1 MHILHEE
8 IMQKIHNLLTNYSS
22 DFVIL
27 YFSKNLY
34 KELDIMAL
42 TYITNGKIILPD
54 AVVCGKS
61 LAFDRD
67 TGKICGVVD
76 NVPADADIIDAS
88 GNYVAPGLVDI
99 HIHGYLGEDTCD
111 AKPEGIRKMA
121 YGVVRNGVTSFLPT
135 TMTVSKEQIVASLN
149 AVRSLKEESK
159 TWGGA
164 EIIGVHAEG
173 PFINPSKKGAQAEEN
188 ILSPDADF
196 IIENSDIITYV
207 TLAPEMDE
215 GHKCIKKLAEESDVL
230 ISMGHS
236 DANFE
241 EAMSAARDGVNHSTH
256 LFNAMSALAHRNPGV
271 VGAALASENV
281 SVEVIAD
288 TFHINPGLYSIIAKV
303 KGDKMVLITD
313 CTRAGGM
320 PDGEYELGG
329 QPIFLK
335 GIECRLA
342 DGTIA
347 GSVLKLNHAVKN
359 VIEHTNLPIYEIF
372 KMASLNPAN
381 AIRCGERK
389 GSLEAGKDADI
400 IITDENINIIRT
412 IKKGNTIYEA

>member
-1 MHILHEE
+1 
-8 IMQKIHNLLTNYSS
+8 
-22 DFVIL
+22 
-27 YFSKNLY
+27 
-34 KELDIMAL
+34 MAM
-42 TYITNGKIILPD
+42 TYIVGGRIVLPD
-54 AVVCGKS
+54 AVVTGKA
-61 LAFDRD
+61 LAFDSES
-67 TGKICGVVD
+67 GKICALVD
-76 NVPADADIIDAS
+76 TVPAGAETIDAK
-88 GNYVAPGLVDI
+88 GNYVAPGLIDI
-99 HIHGYLGEDTCD
+99 HIHGYLNEDTCD
-111 AKPEGIRKMA
+111 AKAEGIKKMA
-121 YGVVRNGVTSFLPT
+121 YGVAQNGVTAFLPT
-135 TMTVSKEQIVASLN
+135 TMTVSKSQIIDSLN

-159 TWGGA
+159 NWGGA
-164 EIIGVHAEG
+164 EILGVHAEG

-188 ILSPDADF
+188 ILKPDADF
-196 IIENSDIITYV
+196 IIENSDIIKSV

-215 GHKCIKKLAEESDVL
+215 GHECIKKLAKESDVL
-230 ISMGHS
+230 VSMGHS
-236 DANFE
+236 DAKFE
-241 EAMSAARDGVNHSTH
+241 EAMSAAKDGVNHATH

-271 VGAALASENV
+271 VGAALASDNV

-303 KGDKMVLITD
+303 KGDKMILITD

-347 GSVLKLNHAVKN
+347 GSVLKLNRAVKN
-359 VIEHTNLPIYEIF
+359 VIDYTSLPVNEVF
-372 KMASLNPAN
+372 KMASLNPAT
-381 AIRCGERK
+381 AIHCENRL

-412 IKKGNTIYEA
+412 IKKGKTIYEA

>member
-1 MHILHEE
+1 
-8 IMQKIHNLLTNYSS
+8 
-22 DFVIL
+22 
-27 YFSKNLY
+27 
-34 KELDIMAL
+34 MAL

-54 AVVCGKS
+54 AIVCGKS
-61 LAFDRD
+61 LAYDGES
-67 TGKICGVVD
+67 GKIVGISD
-76 NVPADADIIDAS
+76 ELPANAEIIDAK

-99 HIHGYLGEDTCD
+99 HIHGYLGEDTSD

-121 YGVVRNGVTSFLPT
+121 YGVIQNGVTAFLPT
-135 TMTVSKEQIVASLN
+135 TMTVEKDQIVAALN

-188 ILSPDADF
+188 ILTPDADF
-196 IIENSDIITYV
+196 IIENEDIIRIV

-215 GHKCIKKLAEESDVL
+215 GHKCIKKLAAESSVL
-230 ISMGHS
+230 VSMGHT
-236 DANFE
+236 DAKFE
-241 EAMSAARDGVNHSTH
+241 EAMSAAKDGVNHATH

-281 SVEVIAD
+281 STEVIAD
-288 TFHINPGLYSIIAKV
+288 TFHINPGLYSIVAKV

-320 PDGEYELGG
+320 PDGEYDLGG

-347 GSVLKLNHAVKN
+347 GSVLKLNHAVRN
-359 VIEHTNLPIYEIF
+359 VLAHTSLPVYEVF
-372 KMASLNPAN
+372 KMASLSPAR
-381 AIRCGERK
+381 AIGCDSRI

-400 IITDENINIIRT
+400 LIADDNINIIRT
-412 IKKGNTIYEA
+412 IKKGKTVYEA

>member
-1 MHILHEE
+1 
-8 IMQKIHNLLTNYSS
+8 
-22 DFVIL
+22 
-27 YFSKNLY
+27 
-34 KELDIMAL
+34 MAL
-42 TYITNGKIILPD
+42 TYIINGKIILPD
-54 AVVCGKS
+54 SVICGKS
-61 LAFDRD
+61 LAFDEAS
-67 TGKICGVVD
+67 GKICGIV
-76 NVPADADIIDAS
+76 NELPADANIIDAK
-88 GNYVAPGLVDI
+88 GNYIAPGLVDI

-111 AKPEGIRKMA
+111 AKPEGIKKMA
-121 YGVVRNGVTSFLPT
+121 YGVAKNGVTAFLPT
-135 TMTVSKEQIVASLN
+135 TMTVAKNEIIAALN

-159 TWGGA
+159 TWDGA

-188 ILSPDADF
+188 ILVPDADF
-196 IIENSDIITYV
+196 IIENEDIIKIV

-215 GHKCIKKLAEESDVL
+215 EHKCIKKLAEKSNVL
-230 ISMGHS
+230 VSMGHT
-236 DANFE
+236 DAKFE
-241 EAMSAARDGVNHSTH
+241 EAMSAAKDGVNHATH

-271 VGAALASENV
+271 VGAALASDNV
-281 SVEVIAD
+281 SAEVIAD

-320 PDGEYELGG
+320 PDGEYDLGG

-347 GSVLKLNHAVKN
+347 GSVLKLNNAVRN
-359 VIEHTNLPIYEIF
+359 VINHTNLPIYEVF

-381 AIRCGERK
+381 AINCADRL
-389 GSLEAGKDADI
+389 GSLEEGKDANI
-400 IITDENINIIRT
+400 IIADENINILRT
-412 IKKGNTIYEA
+412 IKKGKTIYEA

>member
-1 MHILHEE
+1 
-8 IMQKIHNLLTNYSS
+8 
-22 DFVIL
+22 
-27 YFSKNLY
+27 
-34 KELDIMAL
+34 MAL
-42 TYITNGKIILPD
+42 TYIINGKIVLPNE
-54 AVVCGKS
+54 VVCGKA
-61 LAFDRD
+61 LAFDSD
-67 TGKICGVVD
+67 SGKICGVVD
-76 NVPADADIIDAS
+76 MLPANANTIDAN

-111 AKPEGIRKMA
+111 ANPEGIKKMA
-121 YGVVRNGVTSFLPT
+121 YGVAKNGVTAFLPT
-135 TMTVSKEQIVASLN
+135 TMTVAKNEIVAALD
-149 AVRSLKEESK
+149 AVRSLKQESK

-164 EIIGVHAEG
+164 EILGVHAEG

-188 ILSPDADF
+188 ILKPDADF
-196 IIENSDIITYV
+196 IIEHSDIIKLV

-215 GHKCIKKLAEESDVL
+215 GHQCIKKLAAESDVL
-230 ISMGHS
+230 VSMGHT
-236 DANFE
+236 DAKFE
-241 EAMSAARDGVNHSTH
+241 EAMSAAKDGVNHATH

-288 TFHINPGLYSIIAKV
+288 TFHINPGLYSIIAKI
-303 KGDKMVLITD
+303 KGDQMVLITD

-320 PDGEYELGG
+320 PDGEYDLGG

-347 GSVLKLNHAVKN
+347 GSVLKLNSAVKN
-359 VIEHTNLPIYEIF
+359 VLDYTDLPVYEVF
-372 KMASLNPAN
+372 KMASLSPAK
-381 AIRCGERK
+381 AIHCADRL
-389 GSLEAGKDADI
+389 GSLEEGKDADI
-400 IITDENINIIRT
+400 IIADENINIIRT